1 MDARSLADT
10 ELMASAQR
18 STMAELAAE
27 TLAADKVLVF

>member
-1 MDARSLADT
+1 
-10 ELMASAQR
+10 MASAQR